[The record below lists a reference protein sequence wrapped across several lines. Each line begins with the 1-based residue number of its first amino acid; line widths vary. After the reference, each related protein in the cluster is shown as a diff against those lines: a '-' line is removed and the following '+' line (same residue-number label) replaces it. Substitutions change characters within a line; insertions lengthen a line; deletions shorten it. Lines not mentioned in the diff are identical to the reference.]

1 MPAAVAPVPEDAEPL
16 LASGEVA
23 RRLGV
28 TPAGGR
34 AVAVGR
40 LVVRGLLTPAVATPG
55 GGRYRFRC
63 DDGLM
68 LPPALAEE
76 PDATSAG
83 CPAREIWSPW

>member
-1 MPAAVAPVPEDAEPL
+1 LPAAVAQVPEDAEPL
-16 LASGEVA
+16 PTYGEVA
-23 RRLGV
+23 RRLGI

-34 AVAVGR
+34 AVGQ

-68 LPPALAEE
+68 QPPALAEK
-76 PDATSAG
+76 PDATSSG
-83 CPAREIWSPW
+83 CPAREIWSAW